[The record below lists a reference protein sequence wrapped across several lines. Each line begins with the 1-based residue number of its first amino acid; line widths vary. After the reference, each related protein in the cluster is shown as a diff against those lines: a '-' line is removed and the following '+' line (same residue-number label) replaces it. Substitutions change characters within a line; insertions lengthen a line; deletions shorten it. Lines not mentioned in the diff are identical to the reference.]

1 MAVEFEKYRPLIEAL
16 SSPPIVGDKA
26 FYAPSELI
34 NEKFF
39 LFSDG
44 KLSAYYAPFHYM
56 NLSARVV
63 LIGLTPGWTQ
73 MERAFRTAKRA
84 MANGLTGDELFD
96 CIEKS
101 GSFSGPMRKN
111 LVSMLDGIGL
121 NQHLKIISC
130 AELFGS
136 ASALAHFTSAVSAP
150 TFANGKNFS
159 GHGVSF
165 LKLPKF
171 CQFII
176 DNLAK
181 ELALLP
187 DAIIIPLGK
196 IVDEIM
202 EFLREGHLIEPA
214 RCLLGFPHP
223 SGANGH
229 RKPLYEQGKDHW
241 REQLAGWFVSPHASL
256 T

>member
-1 MAVEFEKYRPLIEAL
+1 MNQEFEKYRPLIEAL
-16 SSPPIVGDKA
+16 GSPPLVGDKA
-26 FYAPSELI
+26 FFARSELI
-34 NEKFF
+34 SEKFF
-39 LFSDG
+39 LFCDG

-56 NLSARVV
+56 NVDARVV
-63 LIGLTPGWTQ
+63 LVGLTPGWAQ
-73 MERAFRTAKRA
+73 MERAFRTAKLA
-84 MANGLTGDELFD
+84 MAKGLTGDELFD
-96 CIEKS
+96 YIKRS

-121 NQHLKIISC
+121 NQHLKLTSC
-130 AELFGS
+130 SELFGS
-136 ASALAHFTSAVSAP
+136 ASELVHFTSAVSAP
-150 TFANGKNFS
+150 TFIDGENFS

-165 LKLPKF
+165 LELPMF
-171 CQFII
+171 RQFII

-187 DAIIIPLGK
+187 EAIIIPLGR

-202 EFLREGHLIEPA
+202 GFLREERLIDPA

-229 RKPLYEQGKDHW
+229 RMEFYQQGQEHW
-241 REQLAGWFVSPHASL
+241 CRQLAGWFVSPSRS
-256 T
+256 